1 MENKND
7 NNKKKRILILLA
19 LMLFNLALVSFGTY
33 AFWDIAGDSIT
44 GNNSISTG
52 QIKMSYT
59 ESNEIKMENAIPLPD
74 DAGKILSDYFD
85 FQVLS
90 YIKTKESDN
99 KKRMLNYNIILEPIN
114 VNNPLH
120 DNEIKVYLTK
130 VENGVEK
137 VVVEPITI
145 DKLNNYILKSEE
157 EAFSN
162 NKDRVLT
169 SYRLRAWIDASV
181 DTNKFNEKKY
191 SYRFRVNI
199 NNEDAPKEM
208 VPILNIPV
216 GTDGLE
222 QITHTIDDTLQ
233 VDGKFATEYRYR
245 GGNVNNYVTFNN
257 EVWRIIGIIPTEDTN
272 GNVENRIKIIKDE
285 SIGNMAWNETS
296 SSNWTTATLN
306 TYLNNDYYNTLT
318 TDAKN
323 MIGTTKYFLGG
334 SYDREISS
342 DMMWENER
350 KKSNGSNCV
359 ANEDG
364 YTGSECYYYGT
375 NPIMQNDASKK
386 IAIMYTSDYGYA
398 ASKECVSVLY
408 LYASSAS
415 CKTTNNWLDKSANT
429 WLLSQSTSYDEGC
442 VFHVVEVGSVTDGAT
457 VSSVGSAVRP
467 VLSLSSNVKISGG
480 NGTSTNPYTLSI
492 N

>member
-137 VVVEPITI
+137 VVVRPITI

-169 SYRLRAWIDASV
+169 SYRLRAWIDEDVNTDKVTGKS
-181 DTNKFNEKKY
+181 Y
-191 SYRFRVNI
+191 SYKFRVNI
-199 NNEDAPKEM
+199 N
-208 VPILNIPV
+208 
-216 GTDGLE
+216 
-222 QITHTIDDTLQ
+222 
-233 VDGKFATEYRYR
+233 GKA
-245 GGNVNNYVTFNN
+245 
-257 EVWRIIGIIPTEDTN
+257 
-272 GNVENRIKIIKDE
+272 
-285 SIGNMAWNETS
+285 
-296 SSNWTTATLN
+296 
-306 TYLNNDYYNTLT
+306 
-318 TDAKN
+318 
-323 MIGTTKYFLGG
+323 
-334 SYDREISS
+334 
-342 DMMWENER
+342 
-350 KKSNGSNCV
+350 
-359 ANEDG
+359 
-364 YTGSECYYYGT
+364 
-375 NPIMQNDASKK
+375 
-386 IAIMYTSDYGYA
+386 
-398 ASKECVSVLY
+398 
-408 LYASSAS
+408 
-415 CKTTNNWLDKSANT
+415 
-429 WLLSQSTSYDEGC
+429 
-442 VFHVVEVGSVTDGAT
+442 
-457 VSSVGSAVRP
+457 
-467 VLSLSSNVKISGG
+467 
-480 NGTSTNPYTLSI
+480 
-492 N
+492 

>member
-120 DNEIKVYLTK
+120 DHEIKVYLTK

-137 VVVEPITI
+137 VVVQPITI

-169 SYRLRAWIDASV
+169 SYRLRAWIDEGVNTDKVTGKS
-181 DTNKFNEKKY
+181 Y
-191 SYRFRVNI
+191 SYKFRVNI
-199 NNEDAPKEM
+199 N
-208 VPILNIPV
+208 
-216 GTDGLE
+216 
-222 QITHTIDDTLQ
+222 
-233 VDGKFATEYRYR
+233 GKA
-245 GGNVNNYVTFNN
+245 
-257 EVWRIIGIIPTEDTN
+257 
-272 GNVENRIKIIKDE
+272 
-285 SIGNMAWNETS
+285 
-296 SSNWTTATLN
+296 
-306 TYLNNDYYNTLT
+306 
-318 TDAKN
+318 
-323 MIGTTKYFLGG
+323 
-334 SYDREISS
+334 
-342 DMMWENER
+342 
-350 KKSNGSNCV
+350 
-359 ANEDG
+359 
-364 YTGSECYYYGT
+364 
-375 NPIMQNDASKK
+375 
-386 IAIMYTSDYGYA
+386 
-398 ASKECVSVLY
+398 
-408 LYASSAS
+408 
-415 CKTTNNWLDKSANT
+415 
-429 WLLSQSTSYDEGC
+429 
-442 VFHVVEVGSVTDGAT
+442 
-457 VSSVGSAVRP
+457 
-467 VLSLSSNVKISGG
+467 
-480 NGTSTNPYTLSI
+480 
-492 N
+492 

>member
-99 KKRMLNYNIILEPIN
+99 KKRMLNYNIILEPIS

-169 SYRLRAWIDASV
+169 SYRLRAWIDENV
-181 DTNKFNEKKY
+181 DTDKVTGKSY
-191 SYRFRVNI
+191 SYKFRVNI
-199 NNEDAPKEM
+199 NGEA
-208 VPILNIPV
+208 
-216 GTDGLE
+216 
-222 QITHTIDDTLQ
+222 
-233 VDGKFATEYRYR
+233 
-245 GGNVNNYVTFNN
+245 
-257 EVWRIIGIIPTEDTN
+257 
-272 GNVENRIKIIKDE
+272 
-285 SIGNMAWNETS
+285 
-296 SSNWTTATLN
+296 
-306 TYLNNDYYNTLT
+306 
-318 TDAKN
+318 
-323 MIGTTKYFLGG
+323 
-334 SYDREISS
+334 
-342 DMMWENER
+342 
-350 KKSNGSNCV
+350 
-359 ANEDG
+359 
-364 YTGSECYYYGT
+364 
-375 NPIMQNDASKK
+375 
-386 IAIMYTSDYGYA
+386 
-398 ASKECVSVLY
+398 
-408 LYASSAS
+408 
-415 CKTTNNWLDKSANT
+415 
-429 WLLSQSTSYDEGC
+429 
-442 VFHVVEVGSVTDGAT
+442 
-457 VSSVGSAVRP
+457 
-467 VLSLSSNVKISGG
+467 
-480 NGTSTNPYTLSI
+480 
-492 N
+492 

>member
-169 SYRLRAWIDASV
+169 SYRLRAWIDENV
-181 DTNKFNEKKY
+181 DTDKVTGKSY
-191 SYRFRVNI
+191 SYKFRVNI
-199 NNEDAPKEM
+199 N
-208 VPILNIPV
+208 
-216 GTDGLE
+216 
-222 QITHTIDDTLQ
+222 
-233 VDGKFATEYRYR
+233 GKA
-245 GGNVNNYVTFNN
+245 
-257 EVWRIIGIIPTEDTN
+257 
-272 GNVENRIKIIKDE
+272 
-285 SIGNMAWNETS
+285 
-296 SSNWTTATLN
+296 
-306 TYLNNDYYNTLT
+306 
-318 TDAKN
+318 
-323 MIGTTKYFLGG
+323 
-334 SYDREISS
+334 
-342 DMMWENER
+342 
-350 KKSNGSNCV
+350 
-359 ANEDG
+359 
-364 YTGSECYYYGT
+364 
-375 NPIMQNDASKK
+375 
-386 IAIMYTSDYGYA
+386 
-398 ASKECVSVLY
+398 
-408 LYASSAS
+408 
-415 CKTTNNWLDKSANT
+415 
-429 WLLSQSTSYDEGC
+429 
-442 VFHVVEVGSVTDGAT
+442 
-457 VSSVGSAVRP
+457 
-467 VLSLSSNVKISGG
+467 
-480 NGTSTNPYTLSI
+480 
-492 N
+492 

>member
-7 NNKKKRILILLA
+7 NNKKKRIFMLLA

-137 VVVEPITI
+137 VVVQPITI

-169 SYRLRAWIDASV
+169 SYRLRAWIDEDVNTDKVTGKS
-181 DTNKFNEKKY
+181 Y
-191 SYRFRVNI
+191 SYKFRVNI
-199 NNEDAPKEM
+199 N
-208 VPILNIPV
+208 
-216 GTDGLE
+216 
-222 QITHTIDDTLQ
+222 
-233 VDGKFATEYRYR
+233 GKA
-245 GGNVNNYVTFNN
+245 
-257 EVWRIIGIIPTEDTN
+257 
-272 GNVENRIKIIKDE
+272 
-285 SIGNMAWNETS
+285 
-296 SSNWTTATLN
+296 
-306 TYLNNDYYNTLT
+306 
-318 TDAKN
+318 
-323 MIGTTKYFLGG
+323 
-334 SYDREISS
+334 
-342 DMMWENER
+342 
-350 KKSNGSNCV
+350 
-359 ANEDG
+359 
-364 YTGSECYYYGT
+364 
-375 NPIMQNDASKK
+375 
-386 IAIMYTSDYGYA
+386 
-398 ASKECVSVLY
+398 
-408 LYASSAS
+408 
-415 CKTTNNWLDKSANT
+415 
-429 WLLSQSTSYDEGC
+429 
-442 VFHVVEVGSVTDGAT
+442 
-457 VSSVGSAVRP
+457 
-467 VLSLSSNVKISGG
+467 
-480 NGTSTNPYTLSI
+480 
-492 N
+492 

>member
-169 SYRLRAWIDASV
+169 SYRLRAWIDEDVNTDKVTGKS
-181 DTNKFNEKKY
+181 Y
-191 SYRFRVNI
+191 SYKFRVNI
-199 NNEDAPKEM
+199 N
-208 VPILNIPV
+208 
-216 GTDGLE
+216 
-222 QITHTIDDTLQ
+222 
-233 VDGKFATEYRYR
+233 GKA
-245 GGNVNNYVTFNN
+245 
-257 EVWRIIGIIPTEDTN
+257 
-272 GNVENRIKIIKDE
+272 
-285 SIGNMAWNETS
+285 
-296 SSNWTTATLN
+296 
-306 TYLNNDYYNTLT
+306 
-318 TDAKN
+318 
-323 MIGTTKYFLGG
+323 
-334 SYDREISS
+334 
-342 DMMWENER
+342 
-350 KKSNGSNCV
+350 
-359 ANEDG
+359 
-364 YTGSECYYYGT
+364 
-375 NPIMQNDASKK
+375 
-386 IAIMYTSDYGYA
+386 
-398 ASKECVSVLY
+398 
-408 LYASSAS
+408 
-415 CKTTNNWLDKSANT
+415 
-429 WLLSQSTSYDEGC
+429 
-442 VFHVVEVGSVTDGAT
+442 
-457 VSSVGSAVRP
+457 
-467 VLSLSSNVKISGG
+467 
-480 NGTSTNPYTLSI
+480 
-492 N
+492 

>member
-74 DAGKILSDYFD
+74 DAGKILSDHFD

-137 VVVEPITI
+137 VVIEPITI

-169 SYRLRAWIDASV
+169 SYRLRAWIDEDVNTDKVTGKS
-181 DTNKFNEKKY
+181 Y
-191 SYRFRVNI
+191 SYKFRVNI
-199 NNEDAPKEM
+199 N
-208 VPILNIPV
+208 
-216 GTDGLE
+216 
-222 QITHTIDDTLQ
+222 
-233 VDGKFATEYRYR
+233 GKA
-245 GGNVNNYVTFNN
+245 
-257 EVWRIIGIIPTEDTN
+257 
-272 GNVENRIKIIKDE
+272 
-285 SIGNMAWNETS
+285 
-296 SSNWTTATLN
+296 
-306 TYLNNDYYNTLT
+306 
-318 TDAKN
+318 
-323 MIGTTKYFLGG
+323 
-334 SYDREISS
+334 
-342 DMMWENER
+342 
-350 KKSNGSNCV
+350 
-359 ANEDG
+359 
-364 YTGSECYYYGT
+364 
-375 NPIMQNDASKK
+375 
-386 IAIMYTSDYGYA
+386 
-398 ASKECVSVLY
+398 
-408 LYASSAS
+408 
-415 CKTTNNWLDKSANT
+415 
-429 WLLSQSTSYDEGC
+429 
-442 VFHVVEVGSVTDGAT
+442 
-457 VSSVGSAVRP
+457 
-467 VLSLSSNVKISGG
+467 
-480 NGTSTNPYTLSI
+480 
-492 N
+492 

>member
-137 VVVEPITI
+137 VVIEPITI

-169 SYRLRAWIDASV
+169 SYRLRAWIDEDVNTDKVTGKS
-181 DTNKFNEKKY
+181 Y
-191 SYRFRVNI
+191 SYKFRVNI
-199 NNEDAPKEM
+199 N
-208 VPILNIPV
+208 
-216 GTDGLE
+216 
-222 QITHTIDDTLQ
+222 
-233 VDGKFATEYRYR
+233 GKA
-245 GGNVNNYVTFNN
+245 
-257 EVWRIIGIIPTEDTN
+257 
-272 GNVENRIKIIKDE
+272 
-285 SIGNMAWNETS
+285 
-296 SSNWTTATLN
+296 
-306 TYLNNDYYNTLT
+306 
-318 TDAKN
+318 
-323 MIGTTKYFLGG
+323 
-334 SYDREISS
+334 
-342 DMMWENER
+342 
-350 KKSNGSNCV
+350 
-359 ANEDG
+359 
-364 YTGSECYYYGT
+364 
-375 NPIMQNDASKK
+375 
-386 IAIMYTSDYGYA
+386 
-398 ASKECVSVLY
+398 
-408 LYASSAS
+408 
-415 CKTTNNWLDKSANT
+415 
-429 WLLSQSTSYDEGC
+429 
-442 VFHVVEVGSVTDGAT
+442 
-457 VSSVGSAVRP
+457 
-467 VLSLSSNVKISGG
+467 
-480 NGTSTNPYTLSI
+480 
-492 N
+492 

>member
-7 NNKKKRILILLA
+7 NNKKKRMLILFA

-74 DAGKILSDYFD
+74 DAGKNLSDYFD

-99 KKRMLNYNIILEPIN
+99 KKRMLNYNIILEPIS

-169 SYRLRAWIDASV
+169 SYRLRAWIDENV
-181 DTNKFNEKKY
+181 DTDKVTGKSY
-191 SYRFRVNI
+191 SYKFRINI
-199 NNEDAPKEM
+199 N
-208 VPILNIPV
+208 
-216 GTDGLE
+216 
-222 QITHTIDDTLQ
+222 
-233 VDGKFATEYRYR
+233 GKA
-245 GGNVNNYVTFNN
+245 
-257 EVWRIIGIIPTEDTN
+257 
-272 GNVENRIKIIKDE
+272 
-285 SIGNMAWNETS
+285 
-296 SSNWTTATLN
+296 
-306 TYLNNDYYNTLT
+306 
-318 TDAKN
+318 
-323 MIGTTKYFLGG
+323 
-334 SYDREISS
+334 
-342 DMMWENER
+342 
-350 KKSNGSNCV
+350 
-359 ANEDG
+359 
-364 YTGSECYYYGT
+364 
-375 NPIMQNDASKK
+375 
-386 IAIMYTSDYGYA
+386 
-398 ASKECVSVLY
+398 
-408 LYASSAS
+408 
-415 CKTTNNWLDKSANT
+415 
-429 WLLSQSTSYDEGC
+429 
-442 VFHVVEVGSVTDGAT
+442 
-457 VSSVGSAVRP
+457 
-467 VLSLSSNVKISGG
+467 
-480 NGTSTNPYTLSI
+480 
-492 N
+492 

>member
-137 VVVEPITI
+137 VVVQPITI

-169 SYRLRAWIDASV
+169 SYRLRAWIDENV
-181 DTNKFNEKKY
+181 DTDKVTGKSY
-191 SYRFRVNI
+191 SYKFRINI
-199 NNEDAPKEM
+199 N
-208 VPILNIPV
+208 
-216 GTDGLE
+216 
-222 QITHTIDDTLQ
+222 
-233 VDGKFATEYRYR
+233 GKA
-245 GGNVNNYVTFNN
+245 
-257 EVWRIIGIIPTEDTN
+257 
-272 GNVENRIKIIKDE
+272 
-285 SIGNMAWNETS
+285 
-296 SSNWTTATLN
+296 
-306 TYLNNDYYNTLT
+306 
-318 TDAKN
+318 
-323 MIGTTKYFLGG
+323 
-334 SYDREISS
+334 
-342 DMMWENER
+342 
-350 KKSNGSNCV
+350 
-359 ANEDG
+359 
-364 YTGSECYYYGT
+364 
-375 NPIMQNDASKK
+375 
-386 IAIMYTSDYGYA
+386 
-398 ASKECVSVLY
+398 
-408 LYASSAS
+408 
-415 CKTTNNWLDKSANT
+415 
-429 WLLSQSTSYDEGC
+429 
-442 VFHVVEVGSVTDGAT
+442 
-457 VSSVGSAVRP
+457 
-467 VLSLSSNVKISGG
+467 
-480 NGTSTNPYTLSI
+480 
-492 N
+492 

>member
-137 VVVEPITI
+137 VVVQPITI

-169 SYRLRAWIDASV
+169 SYRLRAWIDEGVNTDKVTGKS
-181 DTNKFNEKKY
+181 Y
-191 SYRFRVNI
+191 SYKFRVNI
-199 NNEDAPKEM
+199 N
-208 VPILNIPV
+208 
-216 GTDGLE
+216 
-222 QITHTIDDTLQ
+222 
-233 VDGKFATEYRYR
+233 GKA
-245 GGNVNNYVTFNN
+245 
-257 EVWRIIGIIPTEDTN
+257 
-272 GNVENRIKIIKDE
+272 
-285 SIGNMAWNETS
+285 
-296 SSNWTTATLN
+296 
-306 TYLNNDYYNTLT
+306 
-318 TDAKN
+318 
-323 MIGTTKYFLGG
+323 
-334 SYDREISS
+334 
-342 DMMWENER
+342 
-350 KKSNGSNCV
+350 
-359 ANEDG
+359 
-364 YTGSECYYYGT
+364 
-375 NPIMQNDASKK
+375 
-386 IAIMYTSDYGYA
+386 
-398 ASKECVSVLY
+398 
-408 LYASSAS
+408 
-415 CKTTNNWLDKSANT
+415 
-429 WLLSQSTSYDEGC
+429 
-442 VFHVVEVGSVTDGAT
+442 
-457 VSSVGSAVRP
+457 
-467 VLSLSSNVKISGG
+467 
-480 NGTSTNPYTLSI
+480 
-492 N
+492 

>member
-90 YIKTKESDN
+90 YIKTKKSDS
-99 KKRMLNYNIILEPIN
+99 KKRMLNYNIILEPIS

-169 SYRLRAWIDASV
+169 SYRLRAWIDEDVNTDKVTGKS
-181 DTNKFNEKKY
+181 Y
-191 SYRFRVNI
+191 SYKFRVNI
-199 NNEDAPKEM
+199 N
-208 VPILNIPV
+208 
-216 GTDGLE
+216 
-222 QITHTIDDTLQ
+222 
-233 VDGKFATEYRYR
+233 GKA
-245 GGNVNNYVTFNN
+245 
-257 EVWRIIGIIPTEDTN
+257 
-272 GNVENRIKIIKDE
+272 
-285 SIGNMAWNETS
+285 
-296 SSNWTTATLN
+296 
-306 TYLNNDYYNTLT
+306 
-318 TDAKN
+318 
-323 MIGTTKYFLGG
+323 
-334 SYDREISS
+334 
-342 DMMWENER
+342 
-350 KKSNGSNCV
+350 
-359 ANEDG
+359 
-364 YTGSECYYYGT
+364 
-375 NPIMQNDASKK
+375 
-386 IAIMYTSDYGYA
+386 
-398 ASKECVSVLY
+398 
-408 LYASSAS
+408 
-415 CKTTNNWLDKSANT
+415 
-429 WLLSQSTSYDEGC
+429 
-442 VFHVVEVGSVTDGAT
+442 
-457 VSSVGSAVRP
+457 
-467 VLSLSSNVKISGG
+467 
-480 NGTSTNPYTLSI
+480 
-492 N
+492 

>member
-74 DAGKILSDYFD
+74 DAGKNLSDYFD

-99 KKRMLNYNIILEPIN
+99 KKRMLNYNIILEPIS

-169 SYRLRAWIDASV
+169 SYRLRAWIDENV
-181 DTNKFNEKKY
+181 DTDKVTGKSY
-191 SYRFRVNI
+191 SYKFRINI
-199 NNEDAPKEM
+199 N
-208 VPILNIPV
+208 
-216 GTDGLE
+216 
-222 QITHTIDDTLQ
+222 
-233 VDGKFATEYRYR
+233 GKA
-245 GGNVNNYVTFNN
+245 
-257 EVWRIIGIIPTEDTN
+257 
-272 GNVENRIKIIKDE
+272 
-285 SIGNMAWNETS
+285 
-296 SSNWTTATLN
+296 
-306 TYLNNDYYNTLT
+306 
-318 TDAKN
+318 
-323 MIGTTKYFLGG
+323 
-334 SYDREISS
+334 
-342 DMMWENER
+342 
-350 KKSNGSNCV
+350 
-359 ANEDG
+359 
-364 YTGSECYYYGT
+364 
-375 NPIMQNDASKK
+375 
-386 IAIMYTSDYGYA
+386 
-398 ASKECVSVLY
+398 
-408 LYASSAS
+408 
-415 CKTTNNWLDKSANT
+415 
-429 WLLSQSTSYDEGC
+429 
-442 VFHVVEVGSVTDGAT
+442 
-457 VSSVGSAVRP
+457 
-467 VLSLSSNVKISGG
+467 
-480 NGTSTNPYTLSI
+480 
-492 N
+492 

>member
-7 NNKKKRILILLA
+7 DNKKKRIFILLA

-74 DAGKILSDYFD
+74 EAGKSLNDYFD

-169 SYRLRAWIDASV
+169 SYRLRAWIDEDV
-181 DTNKFNEKKY
+181 DTDKVTGKSY
-191 SYRFRVNI
+191 SYKFRVNI
-199 NNEDAPKEM
+199 
-208 VPILNIPV
+208 
-216 GTDGLE
+216 
-222 QITHTIDDTLQ
+222 
-233 VDGKFATEYRYR
+233 DGKA
-245 GGNVNNYVTFNN
+245 
-257 EVWRIIGIIPTEDTN
+257 
-272 GNVENRIKIIKDE
+272 
-285 SIGNMAWNETS
+285 
-296 SSNWTTATLN
+296 
-306 TYLNNDYYNTLT
+306 
-318 TDAKN
+318 
-323 MIGTTKYFLGG
+323 
-334 SYDREISS
+334 
-342 DMMWENER
+342 
-350 KKSNGSNCV
+350 
-359 ANEDG
+359 
-364 YTGSECYYYGT
+364 
-375 NPIMQNDASKK
+375 
-386 IAIMYTSDYGYA
+386 
-398 ASKECVSVLY
+398 
-408 LYASSAS
+408 
-415 CKTTNNWLDKSANT
+415 
-429 WLLSQSTSYDEGC
+429 
-442 VFHVVEVGSVTDGAT
+442 
-457 VSSVGSAVRP
+457 
-467 VLSLSSNVKISGG
+467 
-480 NGTSTNPYTLSI
+480 
-492 N
+492 

>member
-90 YIKTKESDN
+90 YIKTKESNN

-157 EAFSN
+157 EAFSK

-169 SYRLRAWIDASV
+169 SYRLRAWIDSSV
-181 DTNKFNEKKY
+181 DTDKVTGKSY
-191 SYRFRVNI
+191 SYKFRVNI
-199 NNEDAPKEM
+199 N
-208 VPILNIPV
+208 
-216 GTDGLE
+216 
-222 QITHTIDDTLQ
+222 
-233 VDGKFATEYRYR
+233 GKA
-245 GGNVNNYVTFNN
+245 
-257 EVWRIIGIIPTEDTN
+257 
-272 GNVENRIKIIKDE
+272 
-285 SIGNMAWNETS
+285 
-296 SSNWTTATLN
+296 
-306 TYLNNDYYNTLT
+306 
-318 TDAKN
+318 
-323 MIGTTKYFLGG
+323 
-334 SYDREISS
+334 
-342 DMMWENER
+342 
-350 KKSNGSNCV
+350 
-359 ANEDG
+359 
-364 YTGSECYYYGT
+364 
-375 NPIMQNDASKK
+375 
-386 IAIMYTSDYGYA
+386 
-398 ASKECVSVLY
+398 
-408 LYASSAS
+408 
-415 CKTTNNWLDKSANT
+415 
-429 WLLSQSTSYDEGC
+429 
-442 VFHVVEVGSVTDGAT
+442 
-457 VSSVGSAVRP
+457 
-467 VLSLSSNVKISGG
+467 
-480 NGTSTNPYTLSI
+480 
-492 N
+492 

>member
-137 VVVEPITI
+137 VVVQPITI

-169 SYRLRAWIDASV
+169 SYRLRAWIDENV
-181 DTNKFNEKKY
+181 DTDKVTGKSY
-191 SYRFRVNI
+191 SYKFRVNI
-199 NNEDAPKEM
+199 N
-208 VPILNIPV
+208 
-216 GTDGLE
+216 
-222 QITHTIDDTLQ
+222 
-233 VDGKFATEYRYR
+233 GKA
-245 GGNVNNYVTFNN
+245 
-257 EVWRIIGIIPTEDTN
+257 
-272 GNVENRIKIIKDE
+272 
-285 SIGNMAWNETS
+285 
-296 SSNWTTATLN
+296 
-306 TYLNNDYYNTLT
+306 
-318 TDAKN
+318 
-323 MIGTTKYFLGG
+323 
-334 SYDREISS
+334 
-342 DMMWENER
+342 
-350 KKSNGSNCV
+350 
-359 ANEDG
+359 
-364 YTGSECYYYGT
+364 
-375 NPIMQNDASKK
+375 
-386 IAIMYTSDYGYA
+386 
-398 ASKECVSVLY
+398 
-408 LYASSAS
+408 
-415 CKTTNNWLDKSANT
+415 
-429 WLLSQSTSYDEGC
+429 
-442 VFHVVEVGSVTDGAT
+442 
-457 VSSVGSAVRP
+457 
-467 VLSLSSNVKISGG
+467 
-480 NGTSTNPYTLSI
+480 
-492 N
+492 

>member
-74 DAGKILSDYFD
+74 DAGKILSDHFD

-169 SYRLRAWIDASV
+169 SYRLRAWIDEDVNTDKVTGKS
-181 DTNKFNEKKY
+181 Y
-191 SYRFRVNI
+191 SYKFRVNI
-199 NNEDAPKEM
+199 N
-208 VPILNIPV
+208 
-216 GTDGLE
+216 
-222 QITHTIDDTLQ
+222 
-233 VDGKFATEYRYR
+233 GKA
-245 GGNVNNYVTFNN
+245 
-257 EVWRIIGIIPTEDTN
+257 
-272 GNVENRIKIIKDE
+272 
-285 SIGNMAWNETS
+285 
-296 SSNWTTATLN
+296 
-306 TYLNNDYYNTLT
+306 
-318 TDAKN
+318 
-323 MIGTTKYFLGG
+323 
-334 SYDREISS
+334 
-342 DMMWENER
+342 
-350 KKSNGSNCV
+350 
-359 ANEDG
+359 
-364 YTGSECYYYGT
+364 
-375 NPIMQNDASKK
+375 
-386 IAIMYTSDYGYA
+386 
-398 ASKECVSVLY
+398 
-408 LYASSAS
+408 
-415 CKTTNNWLDKSANT
+415 
-429 WLLSQSTSYDEGC
+429 
-442 VFHVVEVGSVTDGAT
+442 
-457 VSSVGSAVRP
+457 
-467 VLSLSSNVKISGG
+467 
-480 NGTSTNPYTLSI
+480 
-492 N
+492 

>member
-114 VNNPLH
+114 VNSPLH

-169 SYRLRAWIDASV
+169 SYRLRAWIDEDVNTDKVTGKS
-181 DTNKFNEKKY
+181 Y
-191 SYRFRVNI
+191 SYKFRVNI
-199 NNEDAPKEM
+199 N
-208 VPILNIPV
+208 
-216 GTDGLE
+216 
-222 QITHTIDDTLQ
+222 
-233 VDGKFATEYRYR
+233 GKA
-245 GGNVNNYVTFNN
+245 
-257 EVWRIIGIIPTEDTN
+257 
-272 GNVENRIKIIKDE
+272 
-285 SIGNMAWNETS
+285 
-296 SSNWTTATLN
+296 
-306 TYLNNDYYNTLT
+306 
-318 TDAKN
+318 
-323 MIGTTKYFLGG
+323 
-334 SYDREISS
+334 
-342 DMMWENER
+342 
-350 KKSNGSNCV
+350 
-359 ANEDG
+359 
-364 YTGSECYYYGT
+364 
-375 NPIMQNDASKK
+375 
-386 IAIMYTSDYGYA
+386 
-398 ASKECVSVLY
+398 
-408 LYASSAS
+408 
-415 CKTTNNWLDKSANT
+415 
-429 WLLSQSTSYDEGC
+429 
-442 VFHVVEVGSVTDGAT
+442 
-457 VSSVGSAVRP
+457 
-467 VLSLSSNVKISGG
+467 
-480 NGTSTNPYTLSI
+480 
-492 N
+492 

>member
-74 DAGKILSDYFD
+74 DAGKSLSDYFD

-99 KKRMLNYNIILEPIN
+99 KKRMLNYNIILEPIS

-169 SYRLRAWIDASV
+169 SYRLRAWIDENV
-181 DTNKFNEKKY
+181 DTDKVTGKSY
-191 SYRFRVNI
+191 SYKFRVNI
-199 NNEDAPKEM
+199 NGEA
-208 VPILNIPV
+208 
-216 GTDGLE
+216 
-222 QITHTIDDTLQ
+222 
-233 VDGKFATEYRYR
+233 
-245 GGNVNNYVTFNN
+245 
-257 EVWRIIGIIPTEDTN
+257 
-272 GNVENRIKIIKDE
+272 
-285 SIGNMAWNETS
+285 
-296 SSNWTTATLN
+296 
-306 TYLNNDYYNTLT
+306 
-318 TDAKN
+318 
-323 MIGTTKYFLGG
+323 
-334 SYDREISS
+334 
-342 DMMWENER
+342 
-350 KKSNGSNCV
+350 
-359 ANEDG
+359 
-364 YTGSECYYYGT
+364 
-375 NPIMQNDASKK
+375 
-386 IAIMYTSDYGYA
+386 
-398 ASKECVSVLY
+398 
-408 LYASSAS
+408 
-415 CKTTNNWLDKSANT
+415 
-429 WLLSQSTSYDEGC
+429 
-442 VFHVVEVGSVTDGAT
+442 
-457 VSSVGSAVRP
+457 
-467 VLSLSSNVKISGG
+467 
-480 NGTSTNPYTLSI
+480 
-492 N
+492 

>member
-7 NNKKKRILILLA
+7 NNKKKRIFMLLA

-74 DAGKILSDYFD
+74 DAGKILSDHFD

-169 SYRLRAWIDASV
+169 SYRLRAWIDEDVNTDKVTGKS
-181 DTNKFNEKKY
+181 Y
-191 SYRFRVNI
+191 SYKFRVNI
-199 NNEDAPKEM
+199 N
-208 VPILNIPV
+208 
-216 GTDGLE
+216 
-222 QITHTIDDTLQ
+222 
-233 VDGKFATEYRYR
+233 GKA
-245 GGNVNNYVTFNN
+245 
-257 EVWRIIGIIPTEDTN
+257 
-272 GNVENRIKIIKDE
+272 
-285 SIGNMAWNETS
+285 
-296 SSNWTTATLN
+296 
-306 TYLNNDYYNTLT
+306 
-318 TDAKN
+318 
-323 MIGTTKYFLGG
+323 
-334 SYDREISS
+334 
-342 DMMWENER
+342 
-350 KKSNGSNCV
+350 
-359 ANEDG
+359 
-364 YTGSECYYYGT
+364 
-375 NPIMQNDASKK
+375 
-386 IAIMYTSDYGYA
+386 
-398 ASKECVSVLY
+398 
-408 LYASSAS
+408 
-415 CKTTNNWLDKSANT
+415 
-429 WLLSQSTSYDEGC
+429 
-442 VFHVVEVGSVTDGAT
+442 
-457 VSSVGSAVRP
+457 
-467 VLSLSSNVKISGG
+467 
-480 NGTSTNPYTLSI
+480 
-492 N
+492 

>member
-74 DAGKILSDYFD
+74 DAGKNLSDYFD

-90 YIKTKESDN
+90 YIKTKKSDS
-99 KKRMLNYNIILEPIN
+99 KKRMLNYNIILEPIS

-169 SYRLRAWIDASV
+169 SYRLRAWIDENV
-181 DTNKFNEKKY
+181 DTDKVTGKSY
-191 SYRFRVNI
+191 SYKFRINI
-199 NNEDAPKEM
+199 N
-208 VPILNIPV
+208 
-216 GTDGLE
+216 
-222 QITHTIDDTLQ
+222 
-233 VDGKFATEYRYR
+233 GKA
-245 GGNVNNYVTFNN
+245 
-257 EVWRIIGIIPTEDTN
+257 
-272 GNVENRIKIIKDE
+272 
-285 SIGNMAWNETS
+285 
-296 SSNWTTATLN
+296 
-306 TYLNNDYYNTLT
+306 
-318 TDAKN
+318 
-323 MIGTTKYFLGG
+323 
-334 SYDREISS
+334 
-342 DMMWENER
+342 
-350 KKSNGSNCV
+350 
-359 ANEDG
+359 
-364 YTGSECYYYGT
+364 
-375 NPIMQNDASKK
+375 
-386 IAIMYTSDYGYA
+386 
-398 ASKECVSVLY
+398 
-408 LYASSAS
+408 
-415 CKTTNNWLDKSANT
+415 
-429 WLLSQSTSYDEGC
+429 
-442 VFHVVEVGSVTDGAT
+442 
-457 VSSVGSAVRP
+457 
-467 VLSLSSNVKISGG
+467 
-480 NGTSTNPYTLSI
+480 
-492 N
+492 

>member
-90 YIKTKESDN
+90 YIKTKKSDS
-99 KKRMLNYNIILEPIN
+99 KKRMLNYNIILEPIS

-169 SYRLRAWIDASV
+169 SYRLRAWIDENV
-181 DTNKFNEKKY
+181 DTDKVTGKSY
-191 SYRFRVNI
+191 SYKFRINI
-199 NNEDAPKEM
+199 N
-208 VPILNIPV
+208 
-216 GTDGLE
+216 
-222 QITHTIDDTLQ
+222 
-233 VDGKFATEYRYR
+233 GKA
-245 GGNVNNYVTFNN
+245 
-257 EVWRIIGIIPTEDTN
+257 
-272 GNVENRIKIIKDE
+272 
-285 SIGNMAWNETS
+285 
-296 SSNWTTATLN
+296 
-306 TYLNNDYYNTLT
+306 
-318 TDAKN
+318 
-323 MIGTTKYFLGG
+323 
-334 SYDREISS
+334 
-342 DMMWENER
+342 
-350 KKSNGSNCV
+350 
-359 ANEDG
+359 
-364 YTGSECYYYGT
+364 
-375 NPIMQNDASKK
+375 
-386 IAIMYTSDYGYA
+386 
-398 ASKECVSVLY
+398 
-408 LYASSAS
+408 
-415 CKTTNNWLDKSANT
+415 
-429 WLLSQSTSYDEGC
+429 
-442 VFHVVEVGSVTDGAT
+442 
-457 VSSVGSAVRP
+457 
-467 VLSLSSNVKISGG
+467 
-480 NGTSTNPYTLSI
+480 
-492 N
+492 

>member
-99 KKRMLNYNIILEPIN
+99 KKRMLNYNIILEPIS

-169 SYRLRAWIDASV
+169 SYRLRAWIDENV
-181 DTNKFNEKKY
+181 DTDKVTGKSY
-191 SYRFRVNI
+191 SYKFRINI
-199 NNEDAPKEM
+199 N
-208 VPILNIPV
+208 
-216 GTDGLE
+216 
-222 QITHTIDDTLQ
+222 
-233 VDGKFATEYRYR
+233 GKA
-245 GGNVNNYVTFNN
+245 
-257 EVWRIIGIIPTEDTN
+257 
-272 GNVENRIKIIKDE
+272 
-285 SIGNMAWNETS
+285 
-296 SSNWTTATLN
+296 
-306 TYLNNDYYNTLT
+306 
-318 TDAKN
+318 
-323 MIGTTKYFLGG
+323 
-334 SYDREISS
+334 
-342 DMMWENER
+342 
-350 KKSNGSNCV
+350 
-359 ANEDG
+359 
-364 YTGSECYYYGT
+364 
-375 NPIMQNDASKK
+375 
-386 IAIMYTSDYGYA
+386 
-398 ASKECVSVLY
+398 
-408 LYASSAS
+408 
-415 CKTTNNWLDKSANT
+415 
-429 WLLSQSTSYDEGC
+429 
-442 VFHVVEVGSVTDGAT
+442 
-457 VSSVGSAVRP
+457 
-467 VLSLSSNVKISGG
+467 
-480 NGTSTNPYTLSI
+480 
-492 N
+492 

>member
-59 ESNEIKMENAIPLPD
+59 ESNEIKMEKAIPLPD

-137 VVVEPITI
+137 VVVQPITI

-169 SYRLRAWIDASV
+169 SYRLRAWIDEGVNTDKVTGKS
-181 DTNKFNEKKY
+181 Y
-191 SYRFRVNI
+191 SYKFRVNI
-199 NNEDAPKEM
+199 N
-208 VPILNIPV
+208 
-216 GTDGLE
+216 
-222 QITHTIDDTLQ
+222 
-233 VDGKFATEYRYR
+233 GKA
-245 GGNVNNYVTFNN
+245 
-257 EVWRIIGIIPTEDTN
+257 
-272 GNVENRIKIIKDE
+272 
-285 SIGNMAWNETS
+285 
-296 SSNWTTATLN
+296 
-306 TYLNNDYYNTLT
+306 
-318 TDAKN
+318 
-323 MIGTTKYFLGG
+323 
-334 SYDREISS
+334 
-342 DMMWENER
+342 
-350 KKSNGSNCV
+350 
-359 ANEDG
+359 
-364 YTGSECYYYGT
+364 
-375 NPIMQNDASKK
+375 
-386 IAIMYTSDYGYA
+386 
-398 ASKECVSVLY
+398 
-408 LYASSAS
+408 
-415 CKTTNNWLDKSANT
+415 
-429 WLLSQSTSYDEGC
+429 
-442 VFHVVEVGSVTDGAT
+442 
-457 VSSVGSAVRP
+457 
-467 VLSLSSNVKISGG
+467 
-480 NGTSTNPYTLSI
+480 
-492 N
+492 

>member
-74 DAGKILSDYFD
+74 DAGKSLSDYFD

-99 KKRMLNYNIILEPIN
+99 KKRMLNYNIILEPLN
-114 VNNPLH
+114 VDNPLY

-169 SYRLRAWIDASV
+169 SYRLRAWIDENV
-181 DTNKFNEKKY
+181 DTDKVTGKSY
-191 SYRFRVNI
+191 SYKFRVNI
-199 NNEDAPKEM
+199 N
-208 VPILNIPV
+208 
-216 GTDGLE
+216 
-222 QITHTIDDTLQ
+222 
-233 VDGKFATEYRYR
+233 GKA
-245 GGNVNNYVTFNN
+245 
-257 EVWRIIGIIPTEDTN
+257 
-272 GNVENRIKIIKDE
+272 
-285 SIGNMAWNETS
+285 
-296 SSNWTTATLN
+296 
-306 TYLNNDYYNTLT
+306 
-318 TDAKN
+318 
-323 MIGTTKYFLGG
+323 
-334 SYDREISS
+334 
-342 DMMWENER
+342 
-350 KKSNGSNCV
+350 
-359 ANEDG
+359 
-364 YTGSECYYYGT
+364 
-375 NPIMQNDASKK
+375 
-386 IAIMYTSDYGYA
+386 
-398 ASKECVSVLY
+398 
-408 LYASSAS
+408 
-415 CKTTNNWLDKSANT
+415 
-429 WLLSQSTSYDEGC
+429 
-442 VFHVVEVGSVTDGAT
+442 
-457 VSSVGSAVRP
+457 
-467 VLSLSSNVKISGG
+467 
-480 NGTSTNPYTLSI
+480 
-492 N
+492 

>member
-99 KKRMLNYNIILEPIN
+99 KKRMLNYNIILEPIS

-169 SYRLRAWIDASV
+169 SYRLRAWIDEGVNTDKVTGKS
-181 DTNKFNEKKY
+181 Y
-191 SYRFRVNI
+191 SYKFRVNI
-199 NNEDAPKEM
+199 N
-208 VPILNIPV
+208 
-216 GTDGLE
+216 
-222 QITHTIDDTLQ
+222 
-233 VDGKFATEYRYR
+233 GKA
-245 GGNVNNYVTFNN
+245 
-257 EVWRIIGIIPTEDTN
+257 
-272 GNVENRIKIIKDE
+272 
-285 SIGNMAWNETS
+285 
-296 SSNWTTATLN
+296 
-306 TYLNNDYYNTLT
+306 
-318 TDAKN
+318 
-323 MIGTTKYFLGG
+323 
-334 SYDREISS
+334 
-342 DMMWENER
+342 
-350 KKSNGSNCV
+350 
-359 ANEDG
+359 
-364 YTGSECYYYGT
+364 
-375 NPIMQNDASKK
+375 
-386 IAIMYTSDYGYA
+386 
-398 ASKECVSVLY
+398 
-408 LYASSAS
+408 
-415 CKTTNNWLDKSANT
+415 
-429 WLLSQSTSYDEGC
+429 
-442 VFHVVEVGSVTDGAT
+442 
-457 VSSVGSAVRP
+457 
-467 VLSLSSNVKISGG
+467 
-480 NGTSTNPYTLSI
+480 
-492 N
+492 

>member
-137 VVVEPITI
+137 VVVQPITI

-169 SYRLRAWIDASV
+169 SYRLRAWIDEDVNTDKVTGKS
-181 DTNKFNEKKY
+181 Y
-191 SYRFRVNI
+191 SYKFRVNI
-199 NNEDAPKEM
+199 N
-208 VPILNIPV
+208 
-216 GTDGLE
+216 
-222 QITHTIDDTLQ
+222 
-233 VDGKFATEYRYR
+233 GKA
-245 GGNVNNYVTFNN
+245 
-257 EVWRIIGIIPTEDTN
+257 
-272 GNVENRIKIIKDE
+272 
-285 SIGNMAWNETS
+285 
-296 SSNWTTATLN
+296 
-306 TYLNNDYYNTLT
+306 
-318 TDAKN
+318 
-323 MIGTTKYFLGG
+323 
-334 SYDREISS
+334 
-342 DMMWENER
+342 
-350 KKSNGSNCV
+350 
-359 ANEDG
+359 
-364 YTGSECYYYGT
+364 
-375 NPIMQNDASKK
+375 
-386 IAIMYTSDYGYA
+386 
-398 ASKECVSVLY
+398 
-408 LYASSAS
+408 
-415 CKTTNNWLDKSANT
+415 
-429 WLLSQSTSYDEGC
+429 
-442 VFHVVEVGSVTDGAT
+442 
-457 VSSVGSAVRP
+457 
-467 VLSLSSNVKISGG
+467 
-480 NGTSTNPYTLSI
+480 
-492 N
+492 